1 MRSVDP
7 LAPPAP
13 KALFGNGFSTYCS
26 RRASHCQSTCVAL
39 DLLATPTERSSHW
52 APQRASTLLP
62 TRSGGTSSDRESHV
76 HVPPRAGSPATG
88 TPLSRTASQSGLAS
102 AVATRFSSPS
112 RSSRRSRSGLFPWL
126 WAVPRDV
133 GFCTSDYECSLTGPH
148 ARTRLAPPPMGLC
161 GCFLREASTNRPDPR
176 HGPSSATEGSFR
188 REDVL
193 ATSRPAVQ
201 EIRDH

>member
-1 MRSVDP
+1 MRDSLRSIRMSDLMALTIP
-7 LAPPAP
+7 YLCLSALPRGQYRSSAIAQLALRLVSGGRSGICRRTPR
-13 KALFGNGFSTYCS
+13 
-26 RRASHCQSTCVAL
+26 RRA
-39 DLLATPTERSSHW
+39 AT
-52 APQRASTLLP
+52 AKLP
-62 TRSGGTSSDRESHV
+62 R
-76 HVPPRAGSPATG
+76 PK
-88 TPLSRTASQSGLAS
+88 
-102 AVATRFSSPS
+102 F
-112 RSSRRSRSGLFPWL
+112 RSGLFPWL
-126 WAVPRDV
+126 WAGPRDV